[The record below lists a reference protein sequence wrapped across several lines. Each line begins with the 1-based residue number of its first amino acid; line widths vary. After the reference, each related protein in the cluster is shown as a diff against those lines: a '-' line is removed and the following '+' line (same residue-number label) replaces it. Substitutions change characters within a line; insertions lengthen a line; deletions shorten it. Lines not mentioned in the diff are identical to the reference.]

1 MYDQI
6 VPPLALPHGEK
17 AQAMSGLEL
26 KKIRA
31 VLGLSQT
38 ALALELGKS
47 RCTVSRYEMPGGSR
61 AYPIPKSTERH
72 LNLLLTLTSRQ
83 RQNGEAP

>member
-1 MYDQI
+1 MN
-6 VPPLALPHGEK
+6 
-17 AQAMSGLEL
+17 GLEL
-26 KKIRA
+26 KLIRK
-31 VLGLSQT
+31 VLGLSQSG
-38 ALALELGKS
+38 LALELGKS

-61 AYPIPKSTERH
+61 AYLIPKSTERH

>member
-1 MYDQI
+1 MTQEPRTKEGDTI
-6 VPPLALPHGEK
+6 LN
-17 AQAMSGLEL
+17 GLEL

-31 VLGLSQT
+31 ILGLSQT

-47 RCTVSRYEMPGGSR
+47 RYTVSRYEMPGGGK

>member
-1 MYDQI
+1 M
-6 VPPLALPHGEK
+6 
-17 AQAMSGLEL
+17 
-26 KKIRA
+26 
-31 VLGLSQT
+31 SQT

-47 RCTVSRYEMPGGSR
+47 RCTVSRWEMPGGGK

-83 RQNGEAP
+83 RQNGDQS

>member
-1 MYDQI
+1 VVAVMN
-6 VPPLALPHGEK
+6 GT
-17 AQAMSGLEL
+17 EL

-31 VLGLSQT
+31 ILGLSQSG
-38 ALALELGKS
+38 LALELGKS

-83 RQNGEAP
+83 RQNGVNP